1 LARRRW
7 PAPPC
12 LPLDD
17 DLPHLGLAGLSAL
30 GGGRQGGLGQ
40 DGGHLLAAGGGR
52 PGDQLAGSRHQC
64 CLAASLIDWEMA
76 QHLLLDE
83 LSSRSRCGS
92 RGSHR
97 LSGEEG

>member
-1 LARRRW
+1 MFRPQYVTLPPPPPPSLTLFLARRRW

-17 DLPHLGLAGLSAL
+17 DLPPLGLAGLSAL

-64 CLAASLIDWEMA
+64 CLGASLQLVQCKKVKQKM
-76 QHLLLDE
+76 
-83 LSSRSRCGS
+83 
-92 RGSHR
+92 
-97 LSGEEG
+97 